1 MRQSNNGRRSRGGRP
16 TRRPGPLKSQ
26 TFDSNGPEVRIRG
39 NAHQVLEKYQ
49 NLARDAQ
56 TNGDRVL
63 AESYYQFAEHYYR
76 IVHES
81 TDPESPGSQRSHQ
94 RDDRDDGGRQES
106 DQENARDSR
115 SEPRDSRS
123 DQSSNGRQRSD
134 QSRSRQ
140 PTEER
145 EAEASSDAAPPVNGE
160 TADADRDG
168 LERALGAKTLVLSSG
183 DAPTEAGKTDAGKT
197 DAGRAEEGKTE
208 ESKAKDGKEAGGKEE
223 EGKTEDGSGGE
234 AAPEEAKSSRSNGSR
249 SSRSRTRYRRSS
261 SRSTTETEESA
272 PQRRQFPMPA
282 DANDQAEE
290 GETQDS

>member
-49 NLARDAQ
+49 NLARDAH

-106 DQENARDSR
+106 DQESARDSRPEPRDSR
-115 SEPRDSRS
+115 SEPRDGRS
-123 DQSSNGRQRSD
+123 EQSNNGRQRSD
-134 QSRSRQ
+134 HSRSRQ
-140 PTEER
+140 PTDER
-145 EAEASSDAAPPVNGE
+145 EADASSDAAPPVNGE
-160 TADADRDG
+160 PADADRDG
-168 LERALGAKTLVLSSG
+168 LERALGAKTLVLSG
-183 DAPTEAGKTDAGKT
+183 ADAPTEAGKT
-197 DAGRAEEGKTE
+197 EEGKKE
-208 ESKAKDGKEAGGKEE
+208 ESTAKDGKEAGGKEE

-234 AAPEEAKSSRSNGSR
+234 AAPEDAKSSRSNGSR
-249 SSRSRTRYRRSS
+249 STRSRTRYRRSS

-282 DANDQAEE
+282 DAKDQAEE

>member
-49 NLARDAQ
+49 NLARDAH

-94 RDDRDDGGRQES
+94 REDRDEGGRNES
-106 DQENARDSR
+106 EDNE
-115 SEPRDSRS
+115 SEPRSEQSGNRRRS
-123 DQSSNGRQRSD
+123 DRS
-134 QSRSRQ
+134 QPRQ
-140 PTEER
+140 P
-145 EAEASSDAAPPVNGE
+145 AEAQDAEQPKQEEAAPAAPPVNGE
-160 TADADRDG
+160 TADSDREG
-168 LERALGAKTLVLSSG
+168 LERALGSKTLVLS
-183 DAPTEAGKTDAGKT
+183 DDKAAK
-197 DAGRAEEGKTE
+197 EEGKE
-208 ESKAKDGKEAGGKEE
+208 EGNAEGKEGEPASEAGEE
-223 EGKTEDGSGGE
+223 E
-234 AAPEEAKSSRSNGSR
+234 KSSRGNGSR
-249 SSRSRTRYRRSS
+249 STRSRSRYRRSS
-261 SRSTTETEESA
+261 TRSKETEESA

-282 DANDQAEE
+282 DAKEQAEE
-290 GETQDS
+290 GESQES